1 MVCAF
6 FCACNADTF
15 ASASF
20 RLPCKLRKRIL
31 RKISTFHIP
40 KLFSVFRCCSS
51 TFFFTRSNSF
61 LMLSLSSMASSS
73 FVSSG
78 KAAYSASLRI
88 RSISSTSFC
97 RLSTIVC
104 TCSCLFSRS
113 PVPNSS
119 RNRFAFCS
127 DSFVQSSSACLMSSS
142 KVLYLFSSSILCWY
156 VSSSCISLSRF
167 VVSERSAAA
176 SSCIVYALVIS
187 GHSFF
192 RRS

>member
-73 FVSSG
+73 FVSRGS
-78 KAAYSASLRI
+78 AAYSASLRI

-97 RLSTIVC
+97 RLSTIIC

-119 RNRFAFCS
+119 RNRSAF
-127 DSFVQSSSACLMSSS
+127 SFDRLLQFSSAVLMSSS
-142 KVLYLFSSSILCWY
+142 RDLYLFSSSILCW
-156 VSSSCISLSRF
+156 
-167 VVSERSAAA
+167 
-176 SSCIVYALVIS
+176 
-187 GHSFF
+187 
-192 RRS
+192 